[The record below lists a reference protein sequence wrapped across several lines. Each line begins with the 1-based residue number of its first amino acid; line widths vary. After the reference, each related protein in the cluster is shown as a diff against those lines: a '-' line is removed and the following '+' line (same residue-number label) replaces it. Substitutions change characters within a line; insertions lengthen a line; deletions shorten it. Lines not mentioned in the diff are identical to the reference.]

1 MNSHPMVKLAL
12 GVVFLYFV
20 YAGLFFI
27 FQRRLVFPRHL
38 LGTPGAGGHA
48 RGVETLWIDTPSGK
62 VEAWYLPAGL
72 IGEGGPAP
80 AVIFAHGNG
89 EVIDFWPELLREF
102 NRLGLGVLLVEY
114 PGYGRSEGLPS
125 QQRIADAFVA
135 AYDTL
140 VSRAEVDASR
150 IVLFGRSL
158 GGGAVCA
165 LAAQRPAA
173 ALILM
178 STFTSI
184 RAMARKFLLPGF
196 LARDPF
202 DNLSV
207 VRAYPGPV
215 LVVHGRV
222 DTIVPYAHGLELDH
236 AARRSKMITYRCGH
250 NNCPPDWEAFW
261 EAVAGFLREAGV
273 IASR

>member
-1 MNSHPMVKLAL
+1 MNSYPMAKLAF
-12 GVVFLYFV
+12 GVVLLYFV
-20 YAGLFFI
+20 YAGVFYLL
-27 FQRRLVFPRHL
+27 QRRLVFPRHL
-38 LGTPGAGGHA
+38 LGTSGAGEHV
-48 RGVETLWIDTPSGK
+48 RGVETLRMDTPSGK
-62 VEAWYLPAGL
+62 VEGWYLPADSGD
-72 IGEGGPAP
+72 EGGPAP

-89 EVIDFWPELLREF
+89 EIIDFWPEMLREF
-102 NRLGLGVLLVEY
+102 NRLGLGLLLVEY
-114 PGYGRSEGLPS
+114 PGYGRSEGSPS
-125 QQRIADAFVA
+125 QQSITDAFVA

-140 VSRAEVDASR
+140 VSRPEVDAGR

-173 ALILM
+173 ALLLM

-207 VRAYPGPV
+207 VRTYAGPV
-215 LVVHGRV
+215 LVVHGRA

-261 EAVAGFLREAGV
+261 EVVAGFLRDAGI